1 MKVIIAALFTCLS
14 LVQPAHSEPYNV
26 NLANKDVYWGSVL
39 SDNRLS
45 FVAGD
50 GIVSSGPFYID
61 VNHRESALLIGPLVV
76 WVNGHRSNTDK
87 NQVPLGRVDLI
98 GTKVR
103 ISVRLDYSP
112 WENEF
117 DARMGGK
124 LVFWFQSKLDRET
137 VAGGN
142 YEIPWRAANYVYNQE
157 IDFRSGDAVEID
169 VTPDLNKWTCLGKN
183 PIDTRPII
191 GSAAKYTCALNQDE
205 FAQAM
210 SRPANMGILFL
221 LPPKSHDGSKLAW
234 LHADYPNRTPTMGN
248 TRFILKEFIIE
259 RASE

>member
-1 MKVIIAALFTCLS
+1 MKVIIAAIFTCLS
-14 LVQPAHSEPYNV
+14 LVQPAHSGPYNV

-39 SDNRLS
+39 SDNRLP
-45 FVAGD
+45 FVAGE

-61 VNHRESALLIGPLVV
+61 VNHRESALLIGPLVI
-76 WVNGHRSNTDK
+76 WANDHRSNTDK

-112 WENEF
+112 WKNEF
-117 DARMGGK
+117 DSRIGGK
-124 LVFWFQSKLDRET
+124 LVFWFQSKLDRRT

-142 YEIPWRAANYVYNQE
+142 YELPWRGANYVYNQNLSS
-157 IDFRSGDAVEID
+157 DTPVEINI
-169 VTPDLNKWTCLGKN
+169 TPDLNQWTCLGRN

-191 GSAAKYTCALNQDE
+191 GSAAKYTCALNQEE

-210 SRPANMGILFL
+210 SRPGNMGVMFL
-221 LPPKSHDGSKLAW
+221 LPPKSPDGTDLAW
-234 LHADYPNRTPTMGN
+234 LHADTPNLTPTMGN
-248 TRFILKEFIIE
+248 TRFILSEFIIE
-259 RASE
+259 RESE